1 MLISKE
7 CHKESRDQKV
17 NLIHRFSEREAL
29 LLLYAQDWKTP
40 LDTGHKGNYF
50 LEFFGSRVKQDSRF
64 HGSKAPFQW
73 DAIYS

>member
-29 LLLYAQDWKTP
+29 LLLYAQD
-40 LDTGHKGNYF
+40 
-50 LEFFGSRVKQDSRF
+50 
-64 HGSKAPFQW
+64 
-73 DAIYS
+73 